1 MKTRRQRLANDGA
14 VPGLPVVDQVGR
26 PARLRGQ
33 ERAEN
38 FPVALRVL
46 PRRHRQHLRAVYD
59 VVRVIDELGDTA
71 AGERAALLAD
81 FGRDLGRL
89 WAGSTPRSRVVRDLA
104 GTVRDTGLTRA
115 PFDDLLRANLQDQT
129 VHRYASFEDVLGYCA
144 LSAAPIGRIVL
155 TVFGVR
161 SEQAQRLSDQICAG
175 LQLLEHWQDVG
186 EDHRAGRIY
195 LPQQDLRDFGVSED
209 DLAAAAAPDR
219 LRRLMVFE
227 TGRAEAL
234 LDAGAPLVPMLH
246 GWARLAV
253 AGYLAGGRAAAQ
265 ALRRCRGDVLSV
277 HARPRRVDVVVHA
290 ARALRGGRR

>member
-1 MKTRRQRLANDGA
+1 M
-14 VPGLPVVDQVGR
+14 PGLPVVDQVGR
-26 PARLRGQ
+26 PARLRVQ
-33 ERAEN
+33 ERVEN
-38 FPVALRVL
+38 FPVTLRVL
-46 PRRHRQHLRAVYD
+46 PRRHRGHLRAVYD
-59 VVRVIDELGDTA
+59 VVRVIDELGDTV
-71 AGERAALLAD
+71 AGDRPALLAD

-89 WAGSTPRSRVVRDLA
+89 WAGSTPRSRVVRGLA

-115 PFDDLLRANLQDQT
+115 PFDDLLRANLQDQV
-129 VHRYASFEDVLGYCA
+129 VHRYASFEEVLGYCS

-161 SEQAQRLSDQICAG
+161 TAKAERLSDQICAG
-175 LQLLEHWQDVG
+175 LQLLEHWQDIG

-209 DLAAAAAPDR
+209 DLAAAAASDR
-219 LRRLMVFE
+219 LRRLIVFE
-227 TGRAEAL
+227 TERAEAL

-253 AGYLAGGRAAAQ
+253 AGYLAGGRATAQ

-277 HARPRRVDVVVHA
+277 HARPRRADVVVHA